1 VIDDLAK
8 EVVVS
13 KAQLDRSA
21 DMFGCASIVST
32 FRQYDLID
40 EYRPPVINPVEIAV
54 EAVGER

>member
-1 VIDDLAK
+1 MK

-13 KAQLDRSA
+13 KAKLDRSA
-21 DMFGCASIVST
+21 DMFGGASIVST

-40 EYRPPVINPVEIAV
+40 EYRPVINPVEILV